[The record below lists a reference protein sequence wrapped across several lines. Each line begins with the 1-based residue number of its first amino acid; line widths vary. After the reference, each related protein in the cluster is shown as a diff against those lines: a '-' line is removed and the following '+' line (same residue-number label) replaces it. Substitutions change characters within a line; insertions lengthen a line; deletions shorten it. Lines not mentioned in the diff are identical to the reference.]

1 MKNRR
6 NEYTDRLVNLIKN
19 LDNEDDIYDFF
30 EDLCTIK
37 EFQDMAL
44 RLDTAIL
51 LNEGVNYENI
61 TKLNGMSAATIS
73 KVSRCLNYGEGYQKA
88 IQVLNNEKGN

>member
-1 MKNRR
+1 MKNTR
-6 NEYTDRLVNLIKN
+6 NQYTDRLVQVIKELN
-19 LDNEDDIYDFF
+19 NEDDIYAFF

-51 LNEGVNYENI
+51 LDEGVNYENI
-61 TKLNGMSAATIS
+61 TKQNGMSAATIS
-73 KVSRCLNYGEGYQKA
+73 RVSRCLNYSDGYKR
-88 IQVLNNEKGN
+88 IIDRMKK

>member
-1 MKNRR
+1 MNIVLEPSNMRKIAYKLR
-6 NEYTDRLVNLIKN
+6 EES
-19 LDNEDDIYDFF
+19 EDLYLFF

-44 RLDTAIL
+44 RLDTARHL
-51 LNEGVNYENI
+51 SSGVNYETI

-73 KVSRCLNYGEGYQKA
+73 KVSRCLNYGQGYKKA
-88 IQVLNNEKGN
+88 IEKLKK

>member
-1 MKNRR
+1 MQNTR
-6 NEYTDRLVNLIKN
+6 NEYTDVLIQTIMSF
-19 LDNEDDIYDFF
+19 DNAEDLYLFF

-44 RLDTAIL
+44 RLDTARHL
-51 LNEGVNYENI
+51 SSGVNYENI

-73 KVSRCLNYGEGYQKA
+73 KVSRCLNYGQGYKKA
-88 IQVLNNEKGN
+88 LEKLSKK